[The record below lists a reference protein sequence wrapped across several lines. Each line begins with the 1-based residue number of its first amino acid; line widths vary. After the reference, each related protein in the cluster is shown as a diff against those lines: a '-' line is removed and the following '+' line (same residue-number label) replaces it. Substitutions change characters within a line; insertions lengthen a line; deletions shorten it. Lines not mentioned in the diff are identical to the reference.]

1 MVTVF
6 HMFYLVFEL
15 HFSMDGSQP
24 FIVVLWALEM
34 NWMRAVWHEWQG
46 EQRWKGWVY
55 TKREKVFFFSAHSH
69 PFTFRVRGFCVR
81 SLRAKAMYSLTVSR
95 ISLYYNQSGHQINC
109 TPNLLTVFS
118 LIKRRT
124 KNPAT
129 RHHFFSPKERVLC
142 KTSIIKQVWSREWQQ
157 TYDSSFNINVFHHA
171 RVIVLR
177 KKTKTVADL
186 ILYGWCLIFLLV

>member
-1 MVTVF
+1 
-6 HMFYLVFEL
+6 
-15 HFSMDGSQP
+15 MDDSQP

-34 NWMRAVWHEWQG
+34 NWMRAVGHEWQG

-129 RHHFFSPKERVLC
+129 RHHFFSQRKSPVQNQYY
-142 KTSIIKQVWSREWQQ
+142 KTSLMKRMTTNIV
-157 TYDSSFNINVFHHA
+157 SSFNITVFHHA

-177 KKTKTVADL
+177 KKTKTVAD
-186 ILYGWCLIFLLV
+186 